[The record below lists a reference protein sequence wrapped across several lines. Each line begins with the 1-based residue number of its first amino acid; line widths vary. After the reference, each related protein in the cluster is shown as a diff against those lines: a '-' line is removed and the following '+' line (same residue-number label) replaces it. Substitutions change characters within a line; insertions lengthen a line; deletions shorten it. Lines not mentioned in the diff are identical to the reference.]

1 MGLYL
6 DNAATT
12 PLSDEMISYLADKLR
27 VFGNPS
33 SSHSK
38 GAYSNK
44 LIEEVRAKTARF
56 INAISPDCIHF
67 TSSGSASNTLGI
79 QGFALSNQCDILFP
93 KTLHKSAIKTIENL
107 SEYYN
112 INTDV
117 LKVDSYGNISID
129 CLERKMQTSHSLK
142 LVVLG
147 YANSEIGTIQNI
159 REITKIVHR
168 YGGKIFVDCTGAI
181 STIPIDVTGLD
192 VDMAAFSA
200 HKIGA
205 LKGVGVLYKKEDI
218 ELTSLVY
225 GSQEDGLFA
234 GTENLLG
241 ILSLGKAIDL
251 MRYSETNITLDNKDN
266 RDFVWNRI
274 KNIRGVYLVG
284 APIEQNRLPNN
295 LYICIRGVNGGE
307 LVSMMDDV
315 FHTQISTGSACNNG
329 SPRPS
334 PVLSAIGLNKED
346 MHSCIRISF
355 SGNEEKK
362 DLQRFCDNL
371 LTSIRM
377 LKNA

>member
-12 PLSDEMISYLADKLR
+12 PLSDEMISYLSDNLHI
-27 VFGNPS
+27 FGNPS
-33 SSHSK
+33 SPHSK
-38 GAYSNK
+38 GVQSKK
-44 LIEEVRAKTARF
+44 LIEEVREKTARF
-56 INAISPDCIHF
+56 INAKSPNSIYF

-93 KTLHKSAIKTIENL
+93 KTLHKSAIKTVDNL
-107 SEYYN
+107 SEYYS
-112 INTDV
+112 IQTDV
-117 LKVDSYGNISID
+117 LTVDSYVNVNIN
-129 CLERKMQTSHSLK
+129 CLKQKMQAGYYRK
-142 LVVLG
+142 LVLLE

-159 REITKIVHR
+159 QEITKIVHY

-181 STIPIDVTGLD
+181 STIPIDVSELD
-192 VDMAAFSA
+192 VDIVSFSA

-234 GTENLLG
+234 GTENLFG

-251 MRYSETNITLDNKDN
+251 MKDSETNIILDNKDK
-266 RDFVWNRI
+266 RAFVWNKI
-274 KNIRGVYLVG
+274 KNIRGVYLIG
-284 APIEQNRLPNN
+284 APIEKNRLPNN
-295 LYICIRGVNGGE
+295 LYICVKGVSGNE

-329 SPRPS
+329 SPSPS
-334 PVLSAIGLNKED
+334 SVLLAIGLDKED
-346 MHSCIRISF
+346 VHSCVRLSF
-355 SGNEEKK
+355 KGDETECRLHDFCKNLHTCINMLREK
-362 DLQRFCDNL
+362 
-371 LTSIRM
+371 
-377 LKNA
+377 